1 MKEFNKLVRDQIIDI
16 IKQNGDTAKFRVLD
30 NDAEYVAALLAKD
43 VEEGLELAE
52 DLNLGEFADKI
63 EVLYALAKTQ
73 GFSPEQIE
81 KARLQKRTERGGFDE
96 RIFLE
101 STN

>member
-1 MKEFNKLVRDQIIDI
+1 MKQFHKLVRDRIVTIIQ
-16 IKQNGDTAKFRVLD
+16 QNGESATFRVLD
-30 NDAEYVAALLAKD
+30 SDAEYVAALLAKD

-52 DLNLGEFADKI
+52 DLNLGEFADKL

-73 GFSPEQIE
+73 GFTPEDIE
-81 KARLQKRTERGGFDE
+81 QARVQKRTERGGFDE

-101 STN
+101 TTD